1 MEDRPAETSGWLAQ
15 RRKREQYAAMN
26 GLPDSF
32 PADGLLSALQGWRD
46 AEVAAMV
53 VRVAGTK
60 GSAPRD
66 AGAIMG
72 VTMDGTAGTIGGGQL
87 EWLAIAHA
95 RKLLTVGEA
104 KFRDVLDIALGPE
117 IGQCCGGRSI
127 LEFERLDASLLDRLE
142 RSARREAE
150 GFPLVH
156 IFGAGHTGLAL
167 CRALSPLPV
176 RAILVDPRAGA
187 LAAGAGLAKT
197 VHAAVPEEVARDA
210 PAGSAFVAMTHEH
223 HLDFLVMAE
232 ALKRQDAA
240 YCGMIGSKTK
250 RAVFAGW
257 LEDAGL
263 PRQLAERLTCPIG
276 GNVVRDKR
284 PETIAAMT
292 VAEIMIAFHSLTRKG
307 AG

>member
-1 MEDRPAETSGWLAQ
+1 MEYRRGGASGSRPLAQ
-15 RRKREQYAAMN
+15 RRKREQYAAMT

-32 PADGLLSALQGWRD
+32 PAAGFLSALRGWRD
-46 AEVAAMV
+46 ADVAAMV

-72 VTMDGTAGTIGGGQL
+72 VTGNATAGTIGGGQL

-95 RKLLTVGEA
+95 RKLLPEGDATI
-104 KFRDVLDIALGPE
+104 RDVLDIALGPE

-127 LEFERLDASLLDRLE
+127 LEFERLDTNLLLRLE
-142 RSARREAE
+142 QSARREAD
-150 GFPLVH
+150 GFPQVH

-167 CRALSPLPV
+167 CRALLPLPV
-176 RAILVDPRAGA
+176 RAILVDPRAEA

-197 VHAAVPEEVARDA
+197 VHAAVPEEVARNA

-232 ALKRQDAA
+232 ALKRRDAA

-250 RAVFAGW
+250 RAVFASW
-257 LEDAGL
+257 LEDAGQ
-263 PRQLAERLTCPIG
+263 PRPLAERLTCPIG
-276 GNVVRDKR
+276 GKVVRDKR

-292 VAEIMIAFHSLTRKG
+292 AAEILTAFHSPTR
-307 AG
+307 